1 MHKLYELKESLCKEL
16 ENYAGKSISIASL
29 KEIDLFAHAIKN
41 ICKII
46 EAKAMEEYSEGY
58 ARAAGGSYR
67 GGSYQGGSYRGGSYA
82 QGGSYRGS
90 YDESME
96 SRWEDPREQSSYD
109 DSYARGRGRG
119 ARRDSMGRYSSEGE
133 KHQKVVSELKE
144 LQRMST
150 NELDKEKYD
159 SLIHLVESM

>member
-46 EAKAMEEYSEGY
+46 EAKEMEEYSEGY

-96 SRWEDPREQSSYD
+96 SRWEDPREQSYTMILTHAD
-109 DSYARGRGRG
+109 VAEEPDATAWDVIPARERSIRKLFPNSKSCSVC
-119 ARRDSMGRYSSEGE
+119 RPMN
-133 KHQKVVSELKE
+133 
-144 LQRMST
+144 ST
-150 NELDKEKYD
+150 KRNTT
-159 SLIHLVESM
+159 H